1 MALDMRNDA
10 RLTDMHHGVKHAS
23 RSHVRMQE
31 LGIAEISPMTPA
43 EGFIERFGEKAKAY
57 VKVQTVDQCSY

>member
-1 MALDMRNDA
+1 
-10 RLTDMHHGVKHAS
+10 
-23 RSHVRMQE
+23 MQE